1 MKQMKLAQIL
11 FWFEFYLY
19 MIVQTVHTTGFTVY
33 LPTFVL
39 TIVRY
44 TVLACTLAILLFQRS
59 FPKRV
64 FLLILCIGAG
74 IINYCVTGFAIPLEL
89 FCLVLGAIKIDFRTI
104 LKHYFYIVLFIMIVA
119 FLASSVG
126 IIETNDVIQN
136 GVVRRAF
143 GATYA
148 TDFAAHVFYLV
159 LVDNFLNFRRTS
171 IWRCLVYLAMALFI
185 WVNCSARLDTFLII
199 ILVALDVYLM
209 VNTKIKGI
217 DITEYRASGV
227 LRFLLTGIFCIA
239 IALSFYLILH
249 YNDNTFMRALN
260 VVSSFRLSLANRG
273 IEMYG
278 YPLFGHLFSMVGSAT
293 LSKSV
298 DAGLE
303 YFFIDNSYVY
313 IMLRYG
319 VVILVFLALS
329 LTLLIHKRIRAKD
342 SILPIF
348 LALIAISSIVDH
360 HLLSVYNPFLFAIG
374 AVVHKTAFAE
384 DVKFITFNHGK
395 LVVRRHRKQP
405 SSNGRPKRRN
415 RA

>member
-1 MKQMKLAQIL
+1 
-11 FWFEFYLY
+11 
-19 MIVQTVHTTGFTVY
+19 
-33 LPTFVL
+33 
-39 TIVRY
+39 
-44 TVLACTLAILLFQRS
+44 
-59 FPKRV
+59 
-64 FLLILCIGAG
+64 
-74 IINYCVTGFAIPLEL
+74 
-89 FCLVLGAIKIDFRTI
+89 
-104 LKHYFYIVLFIMIVA
+104 
-119 FLASSVG
+119 
-126 IIETNDVIQN
+126 
-136 GVVRRAF
+136 
-143 GATYA
+143 
-148 TDFAAHVFYLV
+148 
-159 LVDNFLNFRRTS
+159 
-171 IWRCLVYLAMALFI
+171 MALFI

-313 IMLRYG
+313 IMLR
-319 VVILVFLALS
+319 
-329 LTLLIHKRIRAKD
+329 
-342 SILPIF
+342 
-348 LALIAISSIVDH
+348 
-360 HLLSVYNPFLFAIG
+360 
-374 AVVHKTAFAE
+374 
-384 DVKFITFNHGK
+384 
-395 LVVRRHRKQP
+395 
-405 SSNGRPKRRN
+405 
-415 RA
+415 